1 MTESRGLPAAAP
13 DSGALA
19 VFKNRS
25 FLFLWLAQAFTQIGG
40 NMVIFG
46 LTIIIAGS
54 TNSTTAVSALIL
66 TFLVPAVLFSALAGV
81 FIDRL
86 DKRLVLIVTN
96 VLRGAAFV
104 AIFFVGDNLAA
115 LYLLGPITIRT
126 FTLALLIGVIS
137 GTYSSIF
144 NASQLLVSWYEW
156 DANRKSRPAGT
167 GKTVKPLSR

>member
-1 MTESRGLPAAAP
+1 MTDAGAAATTKP
-13 DSGALA
+13 TTSSSAPPPPGGALA

-81 FIDRL
+81 FVDRL
-86 DKRLVLIVTN
+86 DRRLVLIGTN
-96 VLRGAAFV
+96 VLRGLAFIGV
-104 AIFFVGDNLAA
+104 WFVGTNLA
-115 LYLLGPITIRT
+115 LIYLLNIFTSTVTVFFSPAEASMIPKVVPRKQLLAANGI
-126 FTLALLIGVIS
+126 FTL
-137 GTYSSIF
+137 
-144 NASQLLVSWYEW
+144 
-156 DANRKSRPAGT
+156 
-167 GKTVKPLSR
+167 